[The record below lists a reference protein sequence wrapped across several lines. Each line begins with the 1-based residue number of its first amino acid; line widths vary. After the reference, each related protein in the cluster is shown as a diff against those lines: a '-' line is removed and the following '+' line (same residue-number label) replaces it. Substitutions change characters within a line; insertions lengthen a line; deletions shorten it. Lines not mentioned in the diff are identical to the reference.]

1 MYSVPASLYFP
12 WHHHG
17 VIRGLG
23 QDGVLVD
30 DQQFD
35 SMDCPKPEWLS
46 DMAMEFYCS
55 AYPEEQ
61 NASSCFLAIQIEGEN
76 TDRSMTVHR

>member
-1 MYSVPASLYFP
+1 M
-12 WHHHG
+12 
-17 VIRGLG
+17 
-23 QDGVLVD
+23 D